1 MDRCGK
7 CGATVSVNTYDYPH
21 SQVTCSTYRARSRA
35 ACAGIWYSRRNLED
49 QVALWLG
56 GHIAAWAAAT
66 PDD

>member
-1 MDRCGK
+1 M
-7 CGATVSVNTYDYPH
+7 NTYDYPH